1 MTPHLRSESLLAILA
16 IGVFGLAAV
25 VFVPPAITYDGPS
38 HYFRALQVSRGEWRA
53 ERYSSRAV
61 GGELPSAH
69 VDFVDTLWSSYWV
82 GHDFG
87 SPSRW
92 AALSRKTAVETGTRR
107 VEFTNTA
114 VYSPANYALQALGM
128 RLMSWVTPSPL
139 AAHRAACV
147 TNLAG
152 YLALIVTAL
161 ELMPRYQR
169 GLLLVATNPLIV
181 IQAAS
186 VSTDAINA
194 ALPLLLLAWAWR
206 LRDGAPGTRPVELGG
221 LFLAGLLVALL
232 KPTSLAA
239 LTCLVLLPVG
249 CFGTRRRWFA
259 GLGVFFLCAL
269 AAWYLWNKAN
279 LDVDV
284 AGWFEP
290 SHPPASEQKAWFLA
304 HPLRFVDPFLYFL
317 SHDLAPQWPHLYGDV
332 GGWIPAGV
340 QAFLGKLSLLFLAGL
355 CGCGHW
361 KRHAD
366 WAWAVGNVAQAFAII
381 AFTALTLWLA
391 FGVPHLDRIPAFMGR
406 YLFVAAAGLG
416 IAVAEAFHGGL
427 GSVRGA
433 LFWAALAGNCAGLTA
448 ILVSIASRVA

>member
-1 MTPHLRSESLLAILA
+1 MTPHLRSESLLAILV
-16 IGVFGLAAV
+16 IGAFGLAAV
-25 VFVPPAITYDGPS
+25 VLVPPAITFDGPS
-38 HYFRALQVSRGEWRA
+38 HYFRALQVSRGQWRA

-61 GGELPSAH
+61 GGALPSAH
-69 VDFVDTLWSSYWV
+69 VDFVDTLWNSYWV
-82 GHDFG
+82 EHDFG
-87 SPSRW
+87 SLSRW
-92 AALSRKTAVETGTRR
+92 SALSRKASAETGAQR

-114 VYSPANYALQALGM
+114 VYSPVNYALQALGM
-128 RLMSWVTPSPL
+128 RLMSWMTPSPL
-139 AAHRAACV
+139 AAHRAACA
-147 TNLAG
+147 TNLVG
-152 YLALIVTAL
+152 YLAVIVTAL
-161 ELMPRYQR
+161 GLMPRYRR
-169 GLLLVATNPLIV
+169 GLLLVASYPLIV
-181 IQAAS
+181 IQSAS
-186 VSTDAINA
+186 LSTDAINA
-194 ALPLLLLAWAWR
+194 ALPLLLLAWTWK
-206 LRDGAPGTRPVELGG
+206 LRDGAPGTRPMELGG
-221 LFLAGLLVALL
+221 LFLVGLLVALL

-317 SHDLAPQWPHLYGDV
+317 AHDLAPQWPHLYGDV
-332 GGWIPAGV
+332 GGWIPAGI
-340 QAFLGKLSLLFLAGL
+340 QAFLGKLSLIFMVGL

-361 KRHAD
+361 EGRAD
-366 WAWAVGNVAQAFAII
+366 WAWAVGNVAQVFVIV
-381 AFTALTLWLA
+381 AFTALTLWLS

-416 IAVAEAFHGGL
+416 IASAEASHRGL
-427 GSVRGA
+427 GRIRGA
-433 LFWAALAGNCAGLTA
+433 LFWAALMANCAGLTA
-448 ILVSIASRVA
+448 ILVSIALRVA